1 MSLWDIIQQVQI
13 ENLRSRQ
20 NVGKWEADH
29 LADRTLARD
38 TALGQRV
45 ERMALVAEAMWELLS
60 ERAGISQDDLLA
72 RVRVIDARDGA
83 VDGRRGIA
91 PDAPVTRCA
100 ACQAVVPPGRKDCQF
115 CGTAVPGREVDPFK
129 V

>member
-1 MSLWDIIQQVQI
+1 MGLWDIIQQVQI

-20 NVGKWEADH
+20 NSGQWTADH

-45 ERMALVAEAMWELLS
+45 DRLALVAEAMWELLS
-60 ERAGISQDDLLA
+60 ERTGITMDELLA
-72 RVRVIDARDGA
+72 RVREIDARDGT
-83 VDGRRGIA
+83 VDGRHGIA
-91 PDAPVTRCA
+91 PDAPVTRCP
-100 ACQAVVPPGRKDCQF
+100 ACQAVVPRGRKDCQF
-115 CGTAVPGREVDPFK
+115 CGAVVPGREVDPFK